1 MTSKK
6 EKRMIARRTVVVAAA
21 VALAFAPG
29 RALAKEIPIGEPKVI
44 DAAGL
49 EVAAVYLQ
57 PIEMEPASHLGQP
70 LYLPRAKSDIH
81 LEADVRAGKGNRHGF
96 RDGEWV
102 PALIV
107 RYTLKNLDTG
117 HEQSGLLHPMV
128 ANDGP
133 HYGANIKMP
142 GLGHYTLTYIVEP
155 PGSGGL
161 AAPVRQGF
169 GLASKIPWWK
179 PFQVEWSFKYFGPGK
194 KGGY

>member
-1 MTSKK
+1 
-6 EKRMIARRTVVVAAA
+6 MIARRTVVVAAL
-21 VALAFAPG
+21 ALALVPG

-49 EVAAVYLQ
+49 EVTAVYLQ
-57 PIEMEPASHLGQP
+57 PIEMEPASHQGKP

-81 LEADVRAGKGNRHGF
+81 LEADIRAMKGNKQGF
-96 RDGEWV
+96 REGEWM
-102 PALIV
+102 PAITV

-117 HEQSGLLHPMV
+117 QEQSGLLHPMV

-142 GLGHYTLTYIVEP
+142 GLGNYTLTYTVER
-155 PGSGGL
+155 PGSGSL
-161 AAPVRQGF
+161 DAPVQQGF
-169 GLASKIPWWK
+169 GRVSKVPWWR
-179 PFQVEWSFKYFGPGK
+179 PFQVQWTFKYLGPGK

>member
-1 MTSKK
+1 MLSP
-6 EKRMIARRTVVVAAA
+6 RPLVVAA
-21 VALAFAPG
+21 VALALATTP
-29 RALAKEIPIGEPKVI
+29 ALAKEIPIGEPKVL

-57 PIEMEPASHLGQP
+57 PIEMEPASHEGKP

-81 LEADVRAGKGNRHGF
+81 LEADIHAVKSTAQGF

-102 PALIV
+102 PALTV
-107 RYTLKNLDTG
+107 RYTLKHLDSG
-117 HEQSGLLHPMV
+117 QEQSGILHPMV

-142 GLGHYTLTYIVEP
+142 GLGTYRLTYVIEP
-155 PGSGGL
+155 PGSG
-161 AAPVRQGF
+161 F
-169 GLASKIPWWK
+169 GRASKASWWK
-179 PFQVEWSFKYFGPGK
+179 PFRVEWTFKYLGPGK